1 MPSVCLNL
9 LWFSCN
15 SSVLPN
21 DAPVQDVYVIE
32 QTNVVAEEDNGEEAP
47 ILSIN
52 GETEAVEE
60 EEPVAEVVNEVPDVS
75 QLVVESEAKIE
86 EMPKKSY
93 ASIVSFH
100 GL

>member
-1 MPSVCLNL
+1 M
-9 LWFSCN
+9 
-15 SSVLPN
+15 LPQESQVH
-21 DAPVQDVYVIE
+21 DEYVIE
-32 QTNVVAEEDNGEEAP
+32 QTNVVAPEDNGEEAP

-52 GETEAVEE
+52 GETEEAVEE

-93 ASIVSFH
+93 ASIVSFN